1 MARPRKSEHT
11 REQLLELGA
20 TIFLEKGYNGAGI
33 KEILGT
39 AGVPRGSFYNYFES
53 KEHYAAEVIRHY
65 TQTTATQIEDYVN
78 STTDSPMVIISNIH
92 EMIIQMAEECG
103 CGHGCLMG
111 SMAGEI
117 AGSSD
122 LCRQAMKEGFEL
134 WQSGFAEIFAKAQ
147 ESGDLRNDMAP
158 EVLVSLFWN
167 QWQGSLLKMQIDG
180 HTEALR
186 SSFADFLLLIR
197 A

>member
-20 TIFLEKGYNGAGI
+20 SIFLEKGYNGAGI

-39 AGVPRGSFYNYFES
+39 AGVPRGSFYNYFDS
-53 KEHYAAEVIRHY
+53 KEHFAAEVIRQY
-65 TQTTATQIEDYVN
+65 TESMASQIEAYVN
-78 STTDSPMVIISNIH
+78 STSDRPIKVIENIQA
-92 EMIIQMAEECG
+92 MIIQMAEECG

-122 LCRQAMKEGFEL
+122 LCRQAMQEGVNR
-134 WQSGFAEIFAKAQ
+134 WKSGFSELFAAGQ
-147 ESGDLRNDMAP
+147 ECGDLRKDMPP
-158 EVLVSLFWN
+158 EVLVELFWN

-180 HTEALR
+180 NTEALER
-186 SSFADFLLLIR
+186 SLADFLTLIK